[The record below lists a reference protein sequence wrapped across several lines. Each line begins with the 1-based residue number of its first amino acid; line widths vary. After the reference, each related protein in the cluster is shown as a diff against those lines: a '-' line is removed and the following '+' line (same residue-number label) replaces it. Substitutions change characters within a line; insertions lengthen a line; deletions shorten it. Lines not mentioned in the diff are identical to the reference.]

1 MKRYITYVF
10 AFLLCLEEATAQD
23 NMQVQFA
30 YRGSVAAAK
39 YLPSTQ
45 LMTDHKFEGSL
56 QYSVWVANTSLSY
69 ATIRKIYTQNRL
81 SRQEVNDIVDNLEED
96 NRFGVGQDFLVL
108 GFGLKTNIRKKPFVW
123 SFTVSDRLNANSH
136 IPKEFVQLVWQGNK
150 QFEGETLNLSNT
162 SVIGLYFREFS
173 LGVASDLA
181 KWGEWNFR
189 GGMRLNYYQGISGID
204 QSHKQSFFTTEVGAE
219 RIIMDYDFEF
229 YHTGLEEFNLFNING
244 HGFGMNLGTS
254 FSYKDKLNL
263 DLGITD
269 IGFIQF
275 NKDVTRVEGKNDFT
289 FSGFDETAI
298 IDPTAFLD
306 SLEAI
311 FTPLKDSLGNNS
323 FRMPIGTRLSFMA
336 SWMFGKATKNN
347 GPRQLSFY
355 YTQGFSENP
364 GVTTN
369 PMFTLALHRRILKH
383 MVIGL
388 STSYGGFGAFALG
401 GLVGAQFKNFRF
413 SVQSDNFTG
422 LILQDTATGG
432 GGGFIF
438 QYLF

>member
-1 MKRYITYVF
+1 MIRYITYIF
-10 AFLLCLEEATAQD
+10 AFLICFPEASGQD

-45 LMTDHKFEGSL
+45 ILLDQKFEGSF
-56 QYSVWVANTSLSY
+56 QYSAWVANSSLSY
-69 ATIRKIYTQNRL
+69 ATLRKIYTQNRIT
-81 SRQEVNDIVDNLEED
+81 REEVNEIVDNLKPN
-96 NRFGVGQDFLVL
+96 NRFGVGQDFMVF
-108 GFGLKTNIRKKPFVW
+108 GFGFKTNIKKQPFVW
-123 SFTVSDRLNANSH
+123 SFTVSDRLNANTQV
-136 IPKEFVQLVWQGNK
+136 PKEFVQLVWQGNK

-181 KWGEWNFR
+181 KWGNWNFR

-229 YHTGLEEFNLFNING
+229 AHAGIDDFNFFNIKG
-244 HGFGMNLGTS
+244 HGFGLNLGTS
-254 FSYKDKLNL
+254 FSYKDILNF
-263 DLGITD
+263 DLGVTD

-275 NKDVTRVEGKNDFT
+275 NNDVIRVEAQNEYT
-289 FSGFDETAI
+289 FSGFDEAALL
-298 IDPTAFLD
+298 DPTAFLD

-311 FTPLKDSLGNNS
+311 FTPIKDSLGNNS
-323 FRMPIGTRLSFMA
+323 FRMPVGTRFSFMTTWA
-336 SWMFGKATKNN
+336 FGKSNENN
-347 GPRQLSFY
+347 GQRQLSFY

-369 PMFTLALHRRILKH
+369 PMFTLALHRRVLKH
-383 MVIGL
+383 LVLGI
-388 STSYGGFGAFALG
+388 STSYGGFGGFAVG
-401 GLVGAQFKNFRF
+401 GLVGVQFKHFRF

-422 LILQDTATGG
+422 LIFQDTATGG

-438 QYLF
+438 QILF